1 MAWQALRRL
10 FGSSGSDPAP
20 PVATTAD
27 APGPGIY
34 RRRGVIFDPTPAK
47 LAIVGESFYQDA
59 LEALGGG
66 RTERGVE
73 RHSHDGRRGTASR
86 SKRGTGAGT

>member
-10 FGSSGSDPAP
+10 FGSSGPDPAP
-20 PVATTAD
+20 TVAATVD

-47 LAIVGESFYQDA
+47 LAIVGESFYQ
-59 LEALGGG
+59 
-66 RTERGVE
+66 T
-73 RHSHDGRRGTASR
+73 R
-86 SKRGTGAGT
+86 SKRSGAGARSEASSGGVNKRR